1 MFGPTSLVLLLVLAG
16 AFVGLAVAVARVRL
30 LPVQAVAALAAFVV
44 AALFGVAA
52 VNRYYSY
59 YTSWSALGRDLT
71 NAPAAG
77 STRLPPQA
85 FGPGGGQLAVPP
97 ARAGHGQLLHVV
109 LPGPASG
116 ISRSGYV
123 YLPPAYFDPLDAH
136 RRFPVL
142 ELIHGSPGRPSDW
155 LNTLR
160 VTQVMDSEVN
170 RGRMQPLVLVM
181 PDAGLNQPS
190 QECVDAV
197 RGPRDDTYLGRD
209 VPTDIARHLRVQ
221 PPGHGWAVAGFSTG
235 GFCSADLALH
245 HPAVFAASVVM
256 DGYFHPVTGR
266 FTGGDI
272 YRGDVAARLANDPT
286 WLLLHSRSRHLPAFY
301 LTVGTGDRQD
311 LADAVAFHEILS
323 RYQHGPFVELRGAR
337 HIFPAWEREL
347 PAALAWVSKH
357 LAPSVRHAPGPVRR
371 V

>member
-1 MFGPTSLVLLLVLAG
+1 MEPTSLVLLALLVA
-16 AFVGLAVAVARVRL
+16 AFVGLALLVARVRL
-30 LPVQAVAALAAFVV
+30 VAVQGVAALAAFAV

-71 NAPAAG
+71 NAPAEG
-77 STRLPPQA
+77 STRLPAQA
-85 FGPGGGQLAVPP
+85 FGPGGGQVAVPP
-97 ARAGHGQLLHVV
+97 SRAGHGELLHVE
-109 LPGPASG
+109 LPGAASG

-123 YLPPAYFDPLDAH
+123 YLPPAYFDPVDAH

-142 ELIHGSPGRPSDW
+142 ELVHGSPGRPADW
-155 LNTLR
+155 LDPMK
-160 VTQVMDSEVN
+160 VTQVMDSEVA

-181 PDAGLNQPS
+181 PDAGLNEPS

-209 VPTDIARHLRVQ
+209 VPGDVARHLRVQ
-221 PPGHGWAVAGFSTG
+221 PPGHGWAIAGFSTG
-235 GFCSADLALH
+235 GFCSANLALH
-245 HPAVFAASVVM
+245 HPEVFAASVVM
-256 DGYFHPVTGR
+256 DGYFHPLTGR

-272 YRGDVAARLANDPT
+272 YRGVQAARLANDPT
-286 WLLLHSRSRHLPAFY
+286 WQLLHHHGRHLPAFY
-301 LTVGTGDRQD
+301 LMVGTGDRQD
-311 LADAVAFHEILS
+311 LADAVTFHEILS
-323 RYQHGPFVELRGAR
+323 RYQHAPFVELRGAR

-347 PAALAWVSKH
+347 PSELAWVSRR
-357 LAPSVRHAPGPVRR
+357 LAPPVHYAPGPVRR